1 MSSPERPPAPSL
13 TPGELERVLADLRDT
28 HATLRVAFPGDPGSR
43 QPVHTVYGGAHLFRS
58 DTAPKLGQLAT
69 RALDDYAPD
78 AQTLADALGLS
89 EATPGFAEMI
99 RARVAAKLKTEAVED
114 FRIDFEDGYGHRP
127 DDEEDRHAVAA
138 ASEVVAAARQGTLPP
153 FIGIRIKPLS
163 RELHQRG
170 LRTLDLFVST
180 LARAPGW
187 FPGRLIVTLPKVVG
201 TGQVSA
207 AVSACSLLERR
218 LGLTSGTLRL
228 ELMIETP
235 QAIVSVEGTSPL
247 RAFVQAG
254 EGRVTGVHFGA
265 YDYTALLGITASW
278 QDIRHPAC
286 DFARHMIQV
295 SLAQAGV
302 HLADSVTTVLPVPVH
317 RATSDRPLNAVEQR
331 ENTAAVHRAWKLH
344 FDNVRHSMISG
355 FYQSWDLHPA
365 QLPARWAAVYDFFHS
380 ARAAATARLRNF
392 VEQATHATL
401 VGSVFDDAA
410 TGEGLLNFFDR
421 GLACGAL
428 TMDEAR
434 ETGLSADELQ
444 GRSFLRIVENRRRPA
459 DVQGASF

>member
-1 MSSPERPPAPSL
+1 MSSPQRPPAPAL
-13 TPGELERVLADLRDT
+13 TPGELEPILADLRDT
-28 HATLRVAFPGDPGSR
+28 HATVGAAFPGDPGSR
-43 QPVHTVYGGAHLFRS
+43 QPVHTVYGGAHLFRA

-69 RALDDYAPD
+69 QALDDYAPD
-78 AQTLADALGLS
+78 PHTLAASLGLS
-89 EATPGFAEMI
+89 DDTPGFAEMI
-99 RARVAAKLKTEAVED
+99 RARVAAKLRTEAVED

-138 ASEVVAAARQGTLPP
+138 ATEVAAAARQGTLPP
-153 FIGIRIKPLS
+153 FIGMRIKPLS

-180 LARAPGW
+180 LSTAPGS
-187 FPGRLIVTLPKVVG
+187 FPGRLIVTLPKVVA

-207 AVSACSLLERR
+207 AARACSLLERR
-218 LGLTSGTLRL
+218 LGLTPGALRL

-235 QAIVSVEGTSPL
+235 QAIVSAEGTSPL
-247 RAFVQAG
+247 RAFVRAG

-265 YDYTALLGITASW
+265 YDYTALLGVTAAW

-286 DFARHMIQV
+286 DLARHMIQV

-302 HLADSVTTVLPVPVH
+302 HLADSVTTMLPVPVH
-317 RATSDRPLNAVEQR
+317 RPTPGRPLDAVEQR

-344 FDNVRHSMISG
+344 FDNIRHSMTGG

-365 QLPARWAAVYDFFHS
+365 QLPVRYAAVYDFFHS
-380 ARAAATARLRNF
+380 ARPAATARLRNF
-392 VEQATHATL
+392 VEQATQATL

-410 TGEGLLNFFDR
+410 TGEGLLNFFAR

-434 ETGLSADELQ
+434 ETGLSAGELQ
-444 GRSFLRIVENRRRPA
+444 GRSFLTIVENRRRLR
-459 DVQGASF
+459 

>member
-13 TPGELERVLADLRDT
+13 TPGELEPILADLRDT
-28 HATLRVAFPGDPGSR
+28 HASVGVAFPGDPASR
-43 QPVHTVYGGAHLFRS
+43 QPVHSVYGGAHLFRS
-58 DTAPKLGQLAT
+58 DTAAKLGQLAA

-78 AQTLADALGLS
+78 GSSLAAALGLS
-89 EATPGFAEMI
+89 ENTPGFTEMI
-99 RARVAAKLKTEAVED
+99 RARVAAKLRTEAVED

-127 DDEEDRHAVAA
+127 DHEEDRDAVSA
-138 ASEVVAAARQGTLPP
+138 ASEVAAAARQGTLPP

-163 RELHQRG
+163 RELHQRS

-180 LARAPGW
+180 LARAQGS
-187 FPGRLIVTLPKVVG
+187 FPERLIVTLPKVVA
-201 TGQVSA
+201 TGQVCTAVRA
-207 AVSACSLLERR
+207 ASLLERR
-218 LGLTSGTLRL
+218 LALTSGTLRL

-235 QAIVSVEGTSPL
+235 QAIVSAEGTSPL

-265 YDYTALLGITASW
+265 YDYTALLGITAPW

-286 DFARHMIQV
+286 DFARHMIQA

-302 HLADSVTTVLPVPVH
+302 HLADSVTTVLPLPVH
-317 RATSDRPLNAVEQR
+317 RAAPDRPLSAVEQR
-331 ENTAAVHRAWKLH
+331 ENAAGVHRAWRVH
-344 FDNVRHSMISG
+344 FDNIRHSMISG

-365 QLPARWAAVYDFFHS
+365 QLPARYAAVYDFFHS

-410 TGEGLLNFFDR
+410 TGEGLLNFFAR
-421 GLACGAL
+421 GLSCGAL
-428 TMDEAR
+428 TMAEAL
-434 ETGLSADELQ
+434 ETGLSAGELQ
-444 GRSFLRIVENRRRPA
+444 GRSFLTIVENRRRLP
-459 DVQGASF
+459 

>member
-13 TPGELERVLADLRDT
+13 TPGELEPILADLRDT
-28 HATLRVAFPGDPGSR
+28 HASVGVAFPGDPASR
-43 QPVHTVYGGAHLFRS
+43 QPVHSVYGGAHLFRS
-58 DTAPKLGQLAT
+58 DTAAKLGQLAA

-78 AQTLADALGLS
+78 GSSLAAALGLS
-89 EATPGFAEMI
+89 ENTPGFTEMI
-99 RARVAAKLKTEAVED
+99 RARVAAKLRTEAVED

-127 DDEEDRHAVAA
+127 DHEEDRDAVSA
-138 ASEVVAAARQGTLPP
+138 ASEVAAAARQGTLPP

-163 RELHQRG
+163 RELHQRS

-180 LARAPGW
+180 LARAQGS
-187 FPGRLIVTLPKVVG
+187 FPERLIVTLPKVVA
-201 TGQVSA
+201 TGQVCTAVRA
-207 AVSACSLLERR
+207 ASLLERR

-235 QAIVSVEGTSPL
+235 QAIVSAEGTSPL

-265 YDYTALLGITASW
+265 YDYTALLGITAPW

-286 DFARHMIQV
+286 DFARHMIQA

-302 HLADSVTTVLPVPVH
+302 HLADSVTTVLPLPVH
-317 RATSDRPLNAVEQR
+317 RAAPDRPLSAVEQR
-331 ENTAAVHRAWKLH
+331 ENAAGVHRAWRVH
-344 FDNVRHSMISG
+344 FDNIRHSMISG

-365 QLPARWAAVYDFFHS
+365 QLPARYAAVYDFFHS

-410 TGEGLLNFFDR
+410 TGEGLLNFFAR
-421 GLACGAL
+421 GLSCGAL
-428 TMDEAR
+428 TMAEAL
-434 ETGLSADELQ
+434 ETGLSAGELQ
-444 GRSFLRIVENRRRPA
+444 GRSFLTIVENRRRLP
-459 DVQGASF
+459 

>member
-13 TPGELERVLADLRDT
+13 TPGELEPVLADLGDT
-28 HATLRVAFPGDPGSR
+28 HASVGVAFPGDPASR

-58 DTAPKLGQLAT
+58 DTGTKLGQLAT

-78 AQTLADALGLS
+78 GSTLAAALGLS
-89 EATPGFAEMI
+89 ENAPGFSAMI
-99 RARVAAKLKTEAVED
+99 RARVAAKLRAEAVED

-138 ASEVVAAARQGTLPP
+138 ASEVAAAARQGTLPP

-163 RELHQRG
+163 RELHQRS

-180 LARAPGW
+180 LARAPGSV
-187 FPGRLIVTLPKVVG
+187 PGRLIVTLPKVVA
-201 TGQVSA
+201 TGQVCA
-207 AVSACSLLERR
+207 AARASSLLERR

-235 QAIVSVEGTSPL
+235 QSIVSTEGTSPL
-247 RAFVQAG
+247 RGFVQAG

-286 DFARHMIQV
+286 DFARHMIQA

-302 HLADSVTTVLPVPVH
+302 HLADSVTTVLPLPVH
-317 RATSDRPLNAVEQR
+317 RATPDRPLNAVEQR

-344 FDNVRHSMISG
+344 FDNIRHSMISG

-365 QLPARWAAVYDFFHS
+365 QLPARYGAVYDFFHS
-380 ARAAATARLRNF
+380 ARAAATTRLRNF
-392 VEQATHATL
+392 VDRTTHATL

-410 TGEGLLNFFDR
+410 TGQGLLNFFAR
-421 GLACGAL
+421 GLSCGAL
-428 TMDEAR
+428 TLAEAR
-434 ETGLSADELQ
+434 ETGLSASELQ
-444 GRSFLRIVENRRRPA
+444 GRSFLTIVENRRRLP
-459 DVQGASF
+459 

>member
-13 TPGELERVLADLRDT
+13 TAGELEPILADLRDT
-28 HATLRVAFPGDPGSR
+28 HASVGVAFPGDPASR
-43 QPVHTVYGGAHLFRS
+43 QPVHSVYGGAHLFRS
-58 DTAPKLGQLAT
+58 DTAAKLGQLAT

-78 AQTLADALGLS
+78 GSSLAAALGLS
-89 EATPGFAEMI
+89 ENTPGFTEMI
-99 RARVAAKLKTEAVED
+99 RARVAAKLRTEAVED

-127 DDEEDRHAVAA
+127 DHEEDRDAVSA
-138 ASEVVAAARQGTLPP
+138 ASEVAAAARQGTLPP

-163 RELHQRG
+163 RELHQRS

-180 LARAPGW
+180 LARAQGS
-187 FPGRLIVTLPKVVG
+187 FPERLIVTLPKVVA
-201 TGQVSA
+201 TGQVCTAVRA
-207 AVSACSLLERR
+207 ASLLERR
-218 LGLTSGTLRL
+218 LALTSGTLRL

-235 QAIVSVEGTSPL
+235 QAIVSAEGTSPL

-265 YDYTALLGITASW
+265 YDYTALLGITAPW

-286 DFARHMIQV
+286 DFARHMIQA

-302 HLADSVTTVLPVPVH
+302 HLADSVTTVLPLPVH
-317 RATSDRPLNAVEQR
+317 RAAPDRPLSAVEQR
-331 ENTAAVHRAWKLH
+331 ENAAGVHRAWRVH
-344 FDNVRHSMISG
+344 FDNIRHSMISG

-365 QLPARWAAVYDFFHS
+365 QLPARYAAVYDFFHS

-410 TGEGLLNFFDR
+410 TGEGLLNFFAR
-421 GLACGAL
+421 GLSCGAL
-428 TMDEAR
+428 TMAEAR
-434 ETGLSADELQ
+434 ETGLSAGELQ
-444 GRSFLRIVENRRRPA
+444 GRSFLTIVENRRRLP
-459 DVQGASF
+459 

>member
-13 TPGELERVLADLRDT
+13 TPGELEPILADLRDT
-28 HATLRVAFPGDPGSR
+28 HAAIGVAFPGDPGSR
-43 QPVHTVYGGAHLFRS
+43 QPVHTLYGGADLFRS
-58 DTAPKLGQLAT
+58 DTGPKLGQLAT

-78 AQTLADALGLS
+78 GLTLAAALGRS
-89 EATPGFAEMI
+89 ENTPGFTEMI
-99 RARVAAKLKTEAVED
+99 RSRVAAKLRTEAVED

-127 DDEEDRHAVAA
+127 DDEEDRHAVTA
-138 ASEVVAAARQGTLPP
+138 ASEVTTAVRQGTLPP

-180 LARAPGW
+180 LARAPGG
-187 FPGRLIVTLPKVVG
+187 FPGRLIVTLPKVVA

-207 AVSACSLLERR
+207 AARACSLLERR
-218 LGLTSGTLRL
+218 LGFGSGTLRL

-235 QAIVSVEGTSPL
+235 QAIVSAEGTSPL

-254 EGRVTGVHFGA
+254 EGRVTSVHFGA
-265 YDYTALLGITASW
+265 YDYTALLGVTASW

-286 DFARHMIQV
+286 DFARHMMQV

-302 HLADSVTTVLPVPVH
+302 HLADSVTTMLPVPVH
-317 RATSDRPLNAVEQR
+317 RAGSDRPLDAVEQR

-344 FDNVRHSMISG
+344 FDNIRHSMISG

-365 QLPARWAAVYDFFHS
+365 QLPARYAAVYDFFHS

-410 TGEGLLNFFDR
+410 TGEGLLNFFAR

-434 ETGLSADELQ
+434 ETGLSAGELQ
-444 GRSFLRIVENRRRPA
+444 GRSFLTIVENRRRLR
-459 DVQGASF
+459 

>member
-1 MSSPERPPAPSL
+1 MASPERPPAPSL
-13 TPGELERVLADLRDT
+13 TSGELEPILAGLRDT
-28 HATLRVAFPGDPGSR
+28 HASVGIAFPGDPASR

-58 DTAPKLGQLAT
+58 DTAPRLGQLAT

-78 AQTLADALGLS
+78 GSSLAAALGLS
-89 EATPGFAEMI
+89 ENTPGFTEMI
-99 RARVAAKLKTEAVED
+99 RARVAAKLRTEAVED

-138 ASEVVAAARQGTLPP
+138 ASEVAAAARQGTLPP

-163 RELHQRG
+163 RELHQRS

-180 LARAPGW
+180 LGRAQGL
-187 FPGRLIVTLPKVVG
+187 FPGRLIVTLPKVVA
-201 TGQVSA
+201 TGQVRA
-207 AVSACSLLERR
+207 AAGASSLLERR

-235 QAIVSVEGTSPL
+235 QSIVSAEGTSPV

-286 DFARHMIQV
+286 DFARHMIQA

-302 HLADSVTTVLPVPVH
+302 HLADSVTTVLPLPVH

-331 ENTAAVHRAWKLH
+331 ENAAAVHRAWKLH
-344 FDNVRHSMISG
+344 FDNIRHSMIGG

-365 QLPARWAAVYDFFHS
+365 QLPARYAAVYDFFHS
-380 ARAAATARLRNF
+380 VRPAATARLRNF

-410 TGEGLLNFFDR
+410 TGEGLLNFFVR

-428 TMDEAR
+428 TIDEAR
-434 ETGLSADELQ
+434 ETGLSAGELQ
-444 GRSFLRIVENRRRPA
+444 ARSFLTIVENRRRLP
-459 DVQGASF
+459 

>member
-13 TPGELERVLADLRDT
+13 TAGELEPILADLRDT
-28 HATLRVAFPGDPGSR
+28 HASVGVAFPGDPASR
-43 QPVHTVYGGAHLFRS
+43 QPVHSVYGGAHLFRS
-58 DTAPKLGQLAT
+58 DTAAKLGQLAA

-78 AQTLADALGLS
+78 GSSLAAALGLS
-89 EATPGFAEMI
+89 ENTPGFTEMI
-99 RARVAAKLKTEAVED
+99 RARVAAKLRTEAVED

-127 DDEEDRHAVAA
+127 NHEEDRDAVSA
-138 ASEVVAAARQGTLPP
+138 ASEVAAAARQGTLPP

-163 RELHQRG
+163 RELHQRS

-180 LARAPGW
+180 LARAQGS
-187 FPGRLIVTLPKVVG
+187 FPERLIVTLPKVVA
-201 TGQVSA
+201 TGQVCTAVRA
-207 AVSACSLLERR
+207 ASLLERR
-218 LGLTSGTLRL
+218 LALTSGTLRL

-235 QAIVSVEGTSPL
+235 QAIVSAEGTSPL

-265 YDYTALLGITASW
+265 YDYTALLGITAPW

-286 DFARHMIQV
+286 DFARHMIQA

-302 HLADSVTTVLPVPVH
+302 HLADSVTTVLPLPVH
-317 RATSDRPLNAVEQR
+317 RAAPDRPLSAVEQR
-331 ENTAAVHRAWKLH
+331 ENAAGVHRAWRVH
-344 FDNVRHSMISG
+344 FDNIRHSMISG

-365 QLPARWAAVYDFFHS
+365 QLPARYAAVYDFFHS

-410 TGEGLLNFFDR
+410 TGEGLLNFFAR
-421 GLACGAL
+421 GLSCGAL
-428 TMDEAR
+428 TMAEAR
-434 ETGLSADELQ
+434 ETGLSAGELQ
-444 GRSFLRIVENRRRPA
+444 GRSFLTIVENRRRLP
-459 DVQGASF
+459 

>member
-13 TPGELERVLADLRDT
+13 TPGELEPILADLRDT
-28 HATLRVAFPGDPGSR
+28 HASVGVAFPGDPASR
-43 QPVHTVYGGAHLFRS
+43 QPVHSVYGGAHLFRS
-58 DTAPKLGQLAT
+58 DTAAKLGQLAA

-78 AQTLADALGLS
+78 GSSLAAALGLS
-89 EATPGFAEMI
+89 ENTPGFTEMI
-99 RARVAAKLKTEAVED
+99 RARVAAKLRTEAVED

-127 DDEEDRHAVAA
+127 DHEEDRDAVSA
-138 ASEVVAAARQGTLPP
+138 ASEVAAAARQGTLPP

-163 RELHQRG
+163 RELHQRS

-180 LARAPGW
+180 LARAQGS
-187 FPGRLIVTLPKVVG
+187 FPERLIVTLPKVVA
-201 TGQVSA
+201 TGQVCTAVRA
-207 AVSACSLLERR
+207 ASLLERR
-218 LGLTSGTLRL
+218 LALTSGTLRL

-235 QAIVSVEGTSPL
+235 QAIVSAEGTSPL

-265 YDYTALLGITASW
+265 YDYTALLGITAPW

-286 DFARHMIQV
+286 DFARHMIQA

-302 HLADSVTTVLPVPVH
+302 HLADSVTTVLPLPVH
-317 RATSDRPLNAVEQR
+317 RAAPDRPLSAVEQR
-331 ENTAAVHRAWKLH
+331 ENAAGVHRAWRVH
-344 FDNVRHSMISG
+344 FDNIRHSMISG

-365 QLPARWAAVYDFFHS
+365 QLPARYAAVYDFFHS

-410 TGEGLLNFFDR
+410 TGEGLLNFFAR
-421 GLACGAL
+421 GLSCGAL
-428 TMDEAR
+428 TMAEAR
-434 ETGLSADELQ
+434 ETGLSAGELQ
-444 GRSFLRIVENRRRPA
+444 GRSFLTIVENRRRLP
-459 DVQGASF
+459 

>member
-13 TPGELERVLADLRDT
+13 TAGELEPILADLRDT
-28 HATLRVAFPGDPGSR
+28 HASVGVAFPGDPASR
-43 QPVHTVYGGAHLFRS
+43 QPVHSVYGGAHLFRS
-58 DTAPKLGQLAT
+58 DTAAKLGQLAA

-78 AQTLADALGLS
+78 GSSLAAALGLS
-89 EATPGFAEMI
+89 ENTPGFTEMI
-99 RARVAAKLKTEAVED
+99 RARVAAKLRTEAVED

-127 DDEEDRHAVAA
+127 DHEEDRDAVSA
-138 ASEVVAAARQGTLPP
+138 ASEVAAAARQGTLPP

-163 RELHQRG
+163 RELHQRS

-180 LARAPGW
+180 LARAQGS
-187 FPGRLIVTLPKVVG
+187 FPERLIVTLPKVVA
-201 TGQVSA
+201 TGQVCT
-207 AVSACSLLERR
+207 AVRAVSLLERR

-235 QAIVSVEGTSPL
+235 QAIVSAEGTSPL

-265 YDYTALLGITASW
+265 YDYTALLGITAPW

-286 DFARHMIQV
+286 DFARHMIQA

-302 HLADSVTTVLPVPVH
+302 HLADSVTTVLPLPVH
-317 RATSDRPLNAVEQR
+317 RAAPDRPLSAVEQR
-331 ENTAAVHRAWKLH
+331 ENAAGVHRAWRVH
-344 FDNVRHSMISG
+344 FDNIRHSMISG

-365 QLPARWAAVYDFFHS
+365 QLPARYAAVYDFFHS

-410 TGEGLLNFFDR
+410 TGEGLLNFFAR
-421 GLACGAL
+421 GLSCGAL
-428 TMDEAR
+428 TMAEAL
-434 ETGLSADELQ
+434 ETGLSAGELQ
-444 GRSFLRIVENRRRPA
+444 GRSFLTIVENRRRLP
-459 DVQGASF
+459 

>member
-1 MSSPERPPAPSL
+1 MSSPERPPAPAL
-13 TPGELERVLADLRDT
+13 TAGELESILADLRET
-28 HATLRVAFPGDPGSR
+28 HATMRAAFPGHPGSR
-43 QPVHTVYGGAHLFRS
+43 QPVHTVYGGAHLYRS
-58 DTAPKLGQLAT
+58 DTAPKLAELAT

-78 AQTLADALGLS
+78 AQTLAAALDLS
-89 EATPGFAEMI
+89 EDTPGFTEMI
-99 RARVAAKLKTEAVED
+99 RARVAAKLRTEAVED
-114 FRIDFEDGYGHRP
+114 FRIDFEDGYGYRP

-138 ASEVVAAARQGTLPP
+138 ASEVATGARQGTLPP
-153 FIGIRIKPLS
+153 FIGLRTKPLS

-180 LARAPGW
+180 LARAPAS
-187 FPGRLIVTLPKVVG
+187 FPGRLIVTLPKVVA

-207 AVSACSLLERR
+207 AARACSLLERR
-218 LGLTSGTLRL
+218 LNLTPGTLQL

-235 QAIVSVEGTSPL
+235 QAILSAEGTSPL

-254 EGRVTGVHFGA
+254 DGRVTGVHFGA

-286 DFARHMIQV
+286 DFARHMIQA

-317 RATSDRPLNAVEQR
+317 RATSGRPLNALEQR

-344 FDNVRHSMISG
+344 FDNIRHSMIGG

-365 QLPARWAAVYDFFHS
+365 QLPVRYAAVYDFFHS
-380 ARAAATARLRNF
+380 ARVAATARLRNF

-410 TGEGLLNFFDR
+410 TGEGLLNFFAR

-428 TMDEAR
+428 TMEEAR
-434 ETGLSADELQ
+434 ETGLSAGELQ
-444 GRSFLRIVENRRRPA
+444 GRSFLTIVENRRRLR
-459 DVQGASF
+459 

>member
-13 TPGELERVLADLRDT
+13 TAGELEPILADLRDT
-28 HATLRVAFPGDPGSR
+28 HASVGVAFPGDPASR
-43 QPVHTVYGGAHLFRS
+43 QPVHSVYGGAHLFRS
-58 DTAPKLGQLAT
+58 DTAAKLGQLAA

-78 AQTLADALGLS
+78 GSSLAAALGLS
-89 EATPGFAEMI
+89 ENTPGFTEMI
-99 RARVAAKLKTEAVED
+99 RARVAAKLRTEAVED

-127 DDEEDRHAVAA
+127 DHEEDRDAVSA
-138 ASEVVAAARQGTLPP
+138 ASEVAAAARQGTLPP

-163 RELHQRG
+163 RELHQRS

-180 LARAPGW
+180 LARAQGS
-187 FPGRLIVTLPKVVG
+187 FPERLIVTLPKVVA
-201 TGQVSA
+201 TGQVCTAVRA
-207 AVSACSLLERR
+207 ASLLERR
-218 LGLTSGTLRL
+218 LALTSGTLRL

-235 QAIVSVEGTSPL
+235 QAIVSAEGTSPL

-265 YDYTALLGITASW
+265 YDYTALLGITAPW

-286 DFARHMIQV
+286 DFARHMIQA

-302 HLADSVTTVLPVPVH
+302 HLADSVTTVLPLPVH
-317 RATSDRPLNAVEQR
+317 RAAPDRPLSAVEQR
-331 ENTAAVHRAWKLH
+331 ENAAGVHRAWRVH
-344 FDNVRHSMISG
+344 FDNIRHSMISG

-365 QLPARWAAVYDFFHS
+365 QLPARYAAVYDFFHS

-410 TGEGLLNFFDR
+410 TGEGLLNFFAR
-421 GLACGAL
+421 GLSCGAL
-428 TMDEAR
+428 TMAEAR
-434 ETGLSADELQ
+434 ETGLSAGELQ
-444 GRSFLRIVENRRRPA
+444 GRSFLTIVENRRRLP
-459 DVQGASF
+459 

>member
-13 TPGELERVLADLRDT
+13 TPGELEPILADLRDT
-28 HATLRVAFPGDPGSR
+28 HASVGVAFPGDPASR
-43 QPVHTVYGGAHLFRS
+43 QPVHSVYGGAHLFRS
-58 DTAPKLGQLAT
+58 DTAAKLGQLAA

-78 AQTLADALGLS
+78 GSSLAAALGLS
-89 EATPGFAEMI
+89 ENTPGFTEMI
-99 RARVAAKLKTEAVED
+99 RARVAAKLRTEAVED

-127 DDEEDRHAVAA
+127 DHEEDRDAVSA
-138 ASEVVAAARQGTLPP
+138 ASEVAAAARQGTLPP

-163 RELHQRG
+163 RELHQRS

-180 LARAPGW
+180 LARAQGS
-187 FPGRLIVTLPKVVG
+187 FPERLIVTLPKVVA
-201 TGQVSA
+201 TGQVCTAVRA
-207 AVSACSLLERR
+207 ASLLERR
-218 LGLTSGTLRL
+218 LALTSGTLRL

-235 QAIVSVEGTSPL
+235 QAIVSAEGTSPL

-265 YDYTALLGITASW
+265 YDYTALLGITAPW

-286 DFARHMIQV
+286 DFARHMIQA

-302 HLADSVTTVLPVPVH
+302 HLADSVTTVLPLPVH
-317 RATSDRPLNAVEQR
+317 RAAPDRPLSAVEQR
-331 ENTAAVHRAWKLH
+331 ENAAGVHRAWRVH
-344 FDNVRHSMISG
+344 FDNIRHSMISG

-365 QLPARWAAVYDFFHS
+365 QLPARYAAVYDFFHS

-410 TGEGLLNFFDR
+410 TGEGLLNFFAR
-421 GLACGAL
+421 GLSCGAL
-428 TMDEAR
+428 TMAEAR
-434 ETGLSADELQ
+434 ETGLSAGELQ
-444 GRSFLRIVENRRRPA
+444 GRSFRTIVENRRRLP
-459 DVQGASF
+459 

>member
-13 TPGELERVLADLRDT
+13 TAGELEPILADLRDT
-28 HATLRVAFPGDPGSR
+28 HASVGVAFPGDPASR
-43 QPVHTVYGGAHLFRS
+43 QPVHSVYGGAHLFRS
-58 DTAPKLGQLAT
+58 DTAAKLGQLAA

-78 AQTLADALGLS
+78 GSSLAAALGLS
-89 EATPGFAEMI
+89 ENTPGFTEMI
-99 RARVAAKLKTEAVED
+99 RARVAAKLRTEAVED

-127 DDEEDRHAVAA
+127 DHEEDRDAVAA
-138 ASEVVAAARQGTLPP
+138 ASEVAAAARQGTLPP

-163 RELHQRG
+163 RELHQRS

-180 LARAPGW
+180 LARAQGS
-187 FPGRLIVTLPKVVG
+187 FPERLIVTLPKVVA
-201 TGQVSA
+201 TGQVCTAVRA
-207 AVSACSLLERR
+207 ASLLERR
-218 LGLTSGTLRL
+218 LALTSGTLRL

-235 QAIVSVEGTSPL
+235 QAIVSAEGTSPL

-265 YDYTALLGITASW
+265 YDYTALLGITAPW

-286 DFARHMIQV
+286 DFARHMIQA

-302 HLADSVTTVLPVPVH
+302 HLADSVTTVLPLPVH
-317 RATSDRPLNAVEQR
+317 RAAPDRPLSAVEQR
-331 ENTAAVHRAWKLH
+331 ENAAGVHRAWRVH
-344 FDNVRHSMISG
+344 FDNIRHSMISG

-365 QLPARWAAVYDFFHS
+365 QLPARYAAVYDFFHS

-410 TGEGLLNFFDR
+410 TGEGLLNFFAR
-421 GLACGAL
+421 GLSCGAL
-428 TMDEAR
+428 TMAEAR
-434 ETGLSADELQ
+434 ETGLSAGELQ
-444 GRSFLRIVENRRRPA
+444 GRSFRTIVENRRRLP
-459 DVQGASF
+459 

>member
-13 TPGELERVLADLRDT
+13 TPGELEPILADLRDT
-28 HATLRVAFPGDPGSR
+28 HASVGVAFPGDPASR
-43 QPVHTVYGGAHLFRS
+43 QPVHSVYGGAHLFRS
-58 DTAPKLGQLAT
+58 DTAAKLGQLAA

-78 AQTLADALGLS
+78 GSSLAAALGLS
-89 EATPGFAEMI
+89 ENTPGFTEMI
-99 RARVAAKLKTEAVED
+99 RARVAAKLRTEAVED

-127 DDEEDRHAVAA
+127 DHEEDRDAVSA
-138 ASEVVAAARQGTLPP
+138 ASEVAAAARQGTLPP

-163 RELHQRG
+163 RELHQRS

-180 LARAPGW
+180 LARAQGS
-187 FPGRLIVTLPKVVG
+187 FPERLIVTLPKVVA
-201 TGQVSA
+201 TGQVCTAVRA
-207 AVSACSLLERR
+207 ASLLERR
-218 LGLTSGTLRL
+218 LALTSGTLRL

-235 QAIVSVEGTSPL
+235 QAIVSAEGTSPL

-265 YDYTALLGITASW
+265 YDYTALLGITAPW

-286 DFARHMIQV
+286 DFARHMIQA

-302 HLADSVTTVLPVPVH
+302 HLADSVTTVLPLPVH
-317 RATSDRPLNAVEQR
+317 RAAPDRPLSAVEQR
-331 ENTAAVHRAWKLH
+331 ENAAGVHRAWRVH
-344 FDNVRHSMISG
+344 FDNIRHSMISG

-365 QLPARWAAVYDFFHS
+365 QLPARYAAVYDFFHS

-410 TGEGLLNFFDR
+410 TGEGLLNFFAR
-421 GLACGAL
+421 GLSCGAL
-428 TMDEAR
+428 TMAEAR
-434 ETGLSADELQ
+434 ATGLSAGELQ
-444 GRSFLRIVENRRRPA
+444 GRSFLTIVENRRRLP
-459 DVQGASF
+459 

>member
-13 TPGELERVLADLRDT
+13 TAGELEPILADLRDT
-28 HATLRVAFPGDPGSR
+28 HASVGVAFPGDPASR
-43 QPVHTVYGGAHLFRS
+43 QPVHSVYGGAHLFRS
-58 DTAPKLGQLAT
+58 DTAAKLGQLAA

-78 AQTLADALGLS
+78 GSSLAAALGLS
-89 EATPGFAEMI
+89 ENTPGFTEMI
-99 RARVAAKLKTEAVED
+99 RARVAAKLRTEAVED

-127 DDEEDRHAVAA
+127 DHEEDRDAVSA
-138 ASEVVAAARQGTLPP
+138 ASEVAAAARQGTLPP

-163 RELHQRG
+163 RELHQRS

-180 LARAPGW
+180 LARAQGS
-187 FPGRLIVTLPKVVG
+187 FPERLIVTLPKVVA
-201 TGQVSA
+201 TGQVCTAVRA
-207 AVSACSLLERR
+207 ASLLERR
-218 LGLTSGTLRL
+218 LALTSGTLRL

-235 QAIVSVEGTSPL
+235 QAIVSAEGTSPL

-265 YDYTALLGITASW
+265 YDYTALLGITAPW

-286 DFARHMIQV
+286 DFARHMIQA

-302 HLADSVTTVLPVPVH
+302 HLADSVTTVLPLPVH
-317 RATSDRPLNAVEQR
+317 RAAPDRPLSAVEQR
-331 ENTAAVHRAWKLH
+331 ENAAGVHRAWRVH
-344 FDNVRHSMISG
+344 FDNIRHSMISG

-365 QLPARWAAVYDFFHS
+365 QLPARYAAVYDFFHS

-410 TGEGLLNFFDR
+410 TGEGLLNFFAR
-421 GLACGAL
+421 GLSCGAL
-428 TMDEAR
+428 TMAEAL
-434 ETGLSADELQ
+434 ETGLSAGELQ
-444 GRSFLRIVENRRRPA
+444 GRSFLTIVENRRRLP
-459 DVQGASF
+459 

>member
-13 TPGELERVLADLRDT
+13 TAGELEPILADLRDT
-28 HATLRVAFPGDPGSR
+28 HASVGVAFPGDPASR
-43 QPVHTVYGGAHLFRS
+43 QPVHSVYGGAHLFRS
-58 DTAPKLGQLAT
+58 DTAAKLGQLAA

-78 AQTLADALGLS
+78 GSSLAAALGLS
-89 EATPGFAEMI
+89 ENTPGFTEMI
-99 RARVAAKLKTEAVED
+99 RARVAAKLRTEAVED

-127 DDEEDRHAVAA
+127 NHEEDRDAVSA
-138 ASEVVAAARQGTLPP
+138 ASEVAAAARQGTLPP

-163 RELHQRG
+163 RELHQRS

-180 LARAPGW
+180 LARAQGS
-187 FPGRLIVTLPKVVG
+187 FPERLIVTLPKVVA
-201 TGQVSA
+201 TGQVCTAVRA
-207 AVSACSLLERR
+207 ASLLERR
-218 LGLTSGTLRL
+218 LALTSGTLRL

-235 QAIVSVEGTSPL
+235 QAIVSAEGTSPL

-265 YDYTALLGITASW
+265 YDYTALLGITAPW

-286 DFARHMIQV
+286 DFARHMIQA

-302 HLADSVTTVLPVPVH
+302 HLADSVTTVLPLPVH
-317 RATSDRPLNAVEQR
+317 RAAPDRPLSAVEQR
-331 ENTAAVHRAWKLH
+331 ESAAGVHRAWRVH
-344 FDNVRHSMISG
+344 FDNIRHSMISG

-365 QLPARWAAVYDFFHS
+365 QLPARYAAVYDFFHS

-410 TGEGLLNFFDR
+410 TGEGLLNFFAR
-421 GLACGAL
+421 GLSCGAL
-428 TMDEAR
+428 TMAEAR
-434 ETGLSADELQ
+434 ETGLSAGELQ
-444 GRSFLRIVENRRRPA
+444 GRSFLTIVENRRRLP
-459 DVQGASF
+459 

>member
-13 TPGELERVLADLRDT
+13 TPGELEPILADLRDT
-28 HATLRVAFPGDPGSR
+28 HASVGVAFPGDPASR
-43 QPVHTVYGGAHLFRS
+43 QPVHSVYGGAHLFRS
-58 DTAPKLGQLAT
+58 DTAAKLGQLAA

-78 AQTLADALGLS
+78 GSSLAAALGLS
-89 EATPGFAEMI
+89 ENTPGFTEMI
-99 RARVAAKLKTEAVED
+99 RARVAAKLRTEAVED

-127 DDEEDRHAVAA
+127 NHEEDRDAVSA
-138 ASEVVAAARQGTLPP
+138 ASEVAAAARQGTLPP

-163 RELHQRG
+163 RELHQRS

-180 LARAPGW
+180 LARAQGS
-187 FPGRLIVTLPKVVG
+187 FPERLIVTLPKVVA
-201 TGQVSA
+201 TGQVCTAVRA
-207 AVSACSLLERR
+207 ASLLERR
-218 LGLTSGTLRL
+218 LALTSGTLRL

-235 QAIVSVEGTSPL
+235 QAIVSAEGTSPL

-265 YDYTALLGITASW
+265 YDYTALLGITAPW

-286 DFARHMIQV
+286 DFARHMIQA

-302 HLADSVTTVLPVPVH
+302 HLADSVTTVLPLPVH
-317 RATSDRPLNAVEQR
+317 RAAPDRPLSAVEQR
-331 ENTAAVHRAWKLH
+331 ENAAGVHRAWRVH
-344 FDNVRHSMISG
+344 FDNIRHSMISG

-365 QLPARWAAVYDFFHS
+365 QLPARYAAVYDFFHS

-410 TGEGLLNFFDR
+410 TGEGLLNFFAR
-421 GLACGAL
+421 GLSCGAL
-428 TMDEAR
+428 TMAEAL
-434 ETGLSADELQ
+434 ETGLSAGELQ
-444 GRSFLRIVENRRRPA
+444 GRSFLTIVENRRRLP
-459 DVQGASF
+459 